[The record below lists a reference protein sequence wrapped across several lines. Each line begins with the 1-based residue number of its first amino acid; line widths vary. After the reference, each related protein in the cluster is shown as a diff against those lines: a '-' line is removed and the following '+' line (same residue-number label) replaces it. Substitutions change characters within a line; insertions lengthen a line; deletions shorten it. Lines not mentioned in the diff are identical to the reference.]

1 MPVMPGEVRTAQ
13 DGEDA
18 VSDVSAHQCQQWTRV
33 LMKQEKRKQREY
45 FEKKRLRSKMKSLG
59 VLSPVKNSTVSLDL
73 LNLYVVNQ
81 ISCQKKIPETVRKP
95 IHVNMNR
102 DIKMSLRKHD
112 LELSMSPP
120 LVPSKLCIDDIENN
134 THNQRVGSNEEL
146 GPVQL
151 SNVNSSNSLVSKL
164 NESQDVFRTSFET
177 AQFGTLFERL
187 NSPGNRNSITGG
199 PAVVTG
205 EDGGSMDKRRQSD
218 FITEKESIQHTW
230 EENRKDISKLFEVVN
245 QPTPSF
251 LSENFNSFINE
262 NVNNLL
268 SIDQQTIKKPFDKCG
283 YERDICVFTSS
294 DGNHLSDRCIRSIF
308 TDPELNFSSSSFN
321 KISYLQKCQPNK
333 NHRNEDNNNE
343 GNNPSMSF
351 EKVCYLASHEKK
363 GKFERDYQEKT
374 TRIEIQ
380 KYPVNTMSNIPLEEL
395 HSQKS
400 WDFELG
406 KNLMEEGGLHSVKVM
421 PTSTKKTGLGSSQ
434 STQSS
439 SYSPRP
445 TDSCFSSSSELPSED
460 EDQTLHQ
467 TGDSSRRST
476 KPEDTTNN
484 FHLERMAESPHDRST
499 EDSAR
504 IHKQSQSLGQF
515 SVKDA
520 TDQWAQHQSNSAH
533 VLQSKTSADCLLQC
547 VRCDA
552 WVQTE
557 SAPVLRDRLNAAVQC
572 DIISEC
578 KCRSGM
584 SFLCSVDRCGEDIK
598 ADTTGGQEIL
608 RNN

>member
-1 MPVMPGEVRTAQ
+1 
-13 DGEDA
+13 
-18 VSDVSAHQCQQWTRV
+18 
-33 LMKQEKRKQREY
+33 MKQDKRKQREY

-59 VLSPVKNSTVSLDL
+59 VLSPVQNSTVSLDL

-95 IHVNMNR
+95 VHVNMNR

-112 LELSMSPP
+112 LELPMSPP
-120 LVPSKLCIDDIENN
+120 LVPSNLCIDDIENN

-151 SNVNSSNSLVSKL
+151 SNVNHSNSLVSKL
-164 NESQDVFRTSFET
+164 NESQDVLSTSYET

-187 NSPGNRNSITGG
+187 KSPGNRNFLNGR

-205 EDGGSMDKRRQSD
+205 EDGRSVDKRRQSD
-218 FITEKESIQHTW
+218 FITEKESIQHIW
-230 EENRKDISKLFEVVN
+230 EGNRKDISKFFEVVN

-251 LSENFNSFINE
+251 LSENFNSFIDE

-294 DGNHLSDRCIRSIF
+294 DENHLSDRCIGSIF

-321 KISYLQKCQPNK
+321 KTSYPQKCQPNK
-333 NHRNEDNNNE
+333 NDRNEDNNSE
-343 GNNPSMSF
+343 GNNPSTSF
-351 EKVCYLASHEKK
+351 EKVCYLASYEKK

-374 TRIEIQ
+374 TQIEIQ
-380 KYPVNTMSNIPLEEL
+380 KYPVNTMSNIPFDEL
-395 HSQKS
+395 HSKKS
-400 WDFELG
+400 WDFGLG

-421 PTSTKKTGLGSSQ
+421 PTSTKKTGQYNSLESSQ
-434 STQSS
+434 SSQSS
-439 SYSPRP
+439 GYSPRP
-445 TDSCFSSSSELPSED
+445 TDSCFSSSSEMPSED
-460 EDQTLHQ
+460 EDQTLQQ
-467 TGDSSRRST
+467 TGDSSSRST

-499 EDSAR
+499 NDNAR
-504 IHKQSQSLGQF
+504 IHKQSQSLGHF
-515 SVKDA
+515 AVKDA
-520 TDQWAQHQSNSAH
+520 TDQWAQRQSNSAQ
-533 VLQSKTSADCLLQC
+533 VLQSRTGADCPLHC
-547 VRCDA
+547 VSCDA
-552 WVQTE
+552 GVQTE
-557 SAPVLRDRLNAAVQC
+557 SAPVLRDSLDAAVQC
-572 DIISEC
+572 DIIAEC
-578 KCRSGM
+578 KCRGGLS
-584 SFLCSVDRCGEDIK
+584 SLCNVDRCAEDIK

-608 RNN
+608 KNN